1 VPAGCWQSL
10 LLPSHSSR
18 LHGLP
23 SSVHAVPAE
32 LLASAGQFGPLP
44 GQFSAGSH
52 SPAESRQTVLDDL
65 KASAGQTVL
74 DPVQVSSTSQAPAA
88 ARHTAPALPAGCW
101 QVTFVPSHW
110 SAVQGL
116 PSEVQAVPL
125 DALASA
131 GQLGPLPEQNS
142 AGSHSPPEAR
152 HCVLEDANPSAG
164 QVVLVPVQVSPTS
177 QTPADHRP
185 PPLPLPAGCW
195 QVTFVPSHRSSV
207 HALPSEVHA
216 VPLAFLASVGQL
228 GPFPEQ
234 FSARSH
240 SSAATRHTVLEE
252 RKPSA
257 GQLPLDPLQV
267 SCMSQLPA
275 EGRHTVP
282 AATKVQVVVQH
293 DMLEP
298 LAVPSSHCSPAVVS
312 TLPSPQTDIL
322 PTSMNSHRHFDE

>member
-1 VPAGCWQSL
+1 
-10 LLPSHSSR
+10 
-18 LHGLP
+18 
-23 SSVHAVPAE
+23 VPAE
-32 LLASAGQFGPLP
+32 LLASAGQFGPVP
-44 GQFSAGSH
+44 GQCSAGSH

-74 DPVQVSSTSQAPAA
+74 DPVQFSSTSQAPAA

-101 QVTFVPSHW
+101 QVTFVPSH
-110 SAVQGL
+110 
-116 PSEVQAVPL
+116 
-125 DALASA
+125 
-131 GQLGPLPEQNS
+131 
-142 AGSHSPPEAR
+142 
-152 HCVLEDANPSAG
+152 
-164 QVVLVPVQVSPTS
+164 
-177 QTPADHRP
+177 
-185 PPLPLPAGCW
+185 
-195 QVTFVPSHRSSV
+195 RSSV
-207 HALPSEVHA
+207 HALPSEVHT

-228 GPFPEQ
+228 GPFPDQ

-267 SCMSQLPA
+267 SCTSQLPA
-275 EGRHTVP
+275 TGRQTVP

-293 DMLEP
+293 DVLEP

-322 PTSMNSHRHFDE
+322 PTSMNPHRHFDEVPGIVSLALLHVWAVLLSQLRQVPTSRIPLPSLSLQTMLTVPPPAGLRS